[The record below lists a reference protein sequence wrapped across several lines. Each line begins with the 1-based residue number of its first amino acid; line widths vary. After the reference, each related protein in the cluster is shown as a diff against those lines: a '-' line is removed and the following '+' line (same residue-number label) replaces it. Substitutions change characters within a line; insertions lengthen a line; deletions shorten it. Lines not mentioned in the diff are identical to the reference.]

1 MELFFVIGKILVFI
15 WFLYLFGSL
24 ISNYLFLPARI
35 KEKRKQ
41 WTRKDPLT
49 LNIQTKKYSAHV
61 PVKDW
66 FLLSVGPILFCG
78 MGTFFMIALEAR
90 TAEAAVIKHTVA
102 GVMYSMGILIGA
114 LVFRCAT
121 VSISVD
127 EKGLSARTI
136 FKNRVFIPWN
146 EIVALEYHPNTMRGA
161 YTKLYSAKDSIEFP
175 SMVYKD
181 VYELE
186 QLIEETASRYGVE
199 KEKVN
204 NTLF

>member
-15 WFLYLFGSL
+15 WCLYLLGSL

-61 PVKDW
+61 PIKDW

-102 GVMYSMGILIGA
+102 GVMYSMGNTHRRSSFPLRNRKHLGRREGFVGTHHFQKQSLYPLERNCRTGIPSQYHA
-114 LVFRCAT
+114 RCIYQT
-121 VSISVD
+121 V
-127 EKGLSARTI
+127 LSQR
-136 FKNRVFIPWN
+136 F
-146 EIVALEYHPNTMRGA
+146 
-161 YTKLYSAKDSIEFP
+161 D
-175 SMVYKD
+175 
-181 VYELE
+181 
-186 QLIEETASRYGVE
+186 
-199 KEKVN
+199 
-204 NTLF
+204 